1 MKFDVILT
9 NPPFQDTRKRGRT
22 PHKLW
27 IEFTSAA
34 LNCWLRDDGW
44 FAQISPSSF
53 RSPNSKV
60 LELMKTYDTHRIS
73 FDTRRFFP
81 KIGST
86 FADYVIQKAQTES
99 FRSVI
104 VDDDGKVDSV
114 SLDLS
119 IRYLPNPCT
128 AIALNVHRKVMF
140 TERNRLPVEWDY
152 VTNHNVRL
160 RKADTLNTA
169 RTERHIYP
177 LLHTNRQIWW
187 SSIRQEF
194 SSVPKVMWSR
204 SGTTE
209 PFYDAGELG
218 TTDMGYFVRVAGTL
232 QGNRL
237 VEIFASKL
245 FRYIL
250 ATARW
255 SGYGNERVF
264 QLLPVVPDE
273 VGTSDNDLFDWFEM
287 DAKEILYVE
296 RYLDRNRSSRRNGAA
311 ARRNSANQATHPLYR

>member
-34 LNCWLRDDGW
+34 LSSWLSDDGW

-60 LELMKTYDTHRIS
+60 LELMKTYNTHQIS
-73 FDTRRFFP
+73 FDTRRYFP
-81 KIGST
+81 KVGST
-86 FADYVIQKAQTES
+86 FSDYVIQKAQTDS
-99 FRSVI
+99 FRSTI
-104 VDDDGKVDSV
+104 VDDDGHVDSI
-114 SLDLS
+114 SLDS
-119 IRYLPNPCT
+119 SVRYLPSPCS
-128 AIALNVHRKVMF
+128 AVALNIHRKVMF
-140 TERNRLPVEWDY
+140 TERERLPVEWDY
-152 VTNHNVRL
+152 VTNHNIRL
-160 RKADTLNTA
+160 RKADTLSTA

-177 LLHTNRQIWW
+177 LLHTNRQVWW
-187 SSIRQEF
+187 SSLRQEF
-194 SSVPKVMWSR
+194 TSEPKVMWSR

-209 PFYDAGELG
+209 PFYDEGELG
-218 TTDMGYFVRVAGTL
+218 TTDMGYFVRVAGSL
-232 QGNRL
+232 QGIRL
-237 VEIFASKL
+237 VEVLTSKL

-273 VGTSDNDLFDWFEM
+273 VSVSDYDLFDWFGLST
-287 DAKEILYVE
+287 KEIGYVE
-296 RYLDRNRSSRRNGAA
+296 EHLERNRSSRRNGATT
-311 ARRNSANQATHPLYR
+311 RRDSANKTTHPLHR